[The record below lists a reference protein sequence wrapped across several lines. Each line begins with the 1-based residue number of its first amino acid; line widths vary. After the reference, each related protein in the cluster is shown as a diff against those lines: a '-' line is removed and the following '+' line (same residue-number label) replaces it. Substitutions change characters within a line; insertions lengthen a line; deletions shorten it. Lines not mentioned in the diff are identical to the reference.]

1 MDAVENKSAYT
12 MQITDTY
19 CNNVVRQWNLKE
31 PIQFYFIIFNNV
43 LQQHNCFLM
52 K

>member
-19 CNNVVRQWNLKE
+19 CNNVVRQ
-31 PIQFYFIIFNNV
+31 
-43 LQQHNCFLM
+43 
-52 K
+52 